1 MSIAWSSDSFHLTRL
16 LCVWLVLSHFACL
29 YMHKIEV
36 QALESMQRD
45 EKTKQEK
52 KMQTLKS
59 VSCRQPTYVLS
70 TTYFSHPLQFTWCF
84 RWIFRGKLYIWDV
97 CGVVF
102 FHCVVFSCFTCKTK
116 YGNALLLSQTWT
128 PLCTKWFWIL
138 YFIFSEVIAVTVF
151 FLFYSRNNSAG
162 RKLRIVKKKHERK
175 KSVRINLL

>member
-1 MSIAWSSDSFHLTRL
+1 MHSIFFSSLMSIVWSSDSFHLARL
-16 LCVWLVLSHFACL
+16 LCIWLVLSHFACL

-102 FHCVVFSCFTCKTK
+102 FPLRRFLLFHLQNEIRKCTFVEPNLDAVVHKMVL
-116 YGNALLLSQTWT
+116 N
-128 PLCTKWFWIL
+128 
-138 YFIFSEVIAVTVF
+138 FIFHIQRSYCGYGF
-151 FLFYSRNNSAG
+151 FSSSIQEIIRLVESC
-162 RKLRIVKKKHERK
+162 E
-175 KSVRINLL
+175 

>member
-1 MSIAWSSDSFHLTRL
+1 MHAYTCTKLKCKHLKACRETR
-16 LCVWLVLSHFACL
+16 
-29 YMHKIEV
+29 KPN
-36 QALESMQRD
+36 
-45 EKTKQEK
+45 KKK

-102 FHCVVFSCFTCKTK
+102 FSHCVVFSCFTCKTK

-151 FLFYSRNNSAG
+151 FFFYSRNNSAG
-162 RKLRIVKKKHERK
+162 RKLRIVKKKTWK
-175 KSVRINLL
+175 KKASE